1 MKSRVANLKNIHQ
14 QYIDNLQ
21 SLGKY
26 IEFNKKDENA
36 HYNQFRPIVYGA
48 IINRAYS
55 SWETFAKELF
65 YEFFLL
71 KKQEFIENGSFIKR
85 YKIQELPGYIL
96 ESLVFD
102 SENESLNLK
111 ISKDLLVFT
120 SKNIE
125 LKELNSLYSKI
136 DIKILRHIDASSELK
151 SLVEEKEFP
160 LTNDKNHTNVARAL
174 KFIISERNR
183 TAHNSA
189 IDDYL
194 EINILEEWVFFLK
207 YLGFLVY
214 EKVILSY
221 FEGVVKESKRSI
233 GECKMVIQNTIGC
246 FDIQE
251 NIYIDKNTPI
261 FVFRGSPE
269 DEEIVDVLYG
279 KSFRVKDVDKEFVED
294 LDKVGCEF
302 RSIIYEIPK
311 IKEHYNY
318 YIDFQ

>member
-1 MKSRVANLKNIHQ
+1 MKTQVVNLKNIYQ

-55 SWETFAKELF
+55 SWETFTKELF

-71 KKQEFIENGSFIKR
+71 KKREFIENGTFIKR

-102 SENESLNLK
+102 SENESFNLK
-111 ISKDLLVFT
+111 VSKDLLVFT

-136 DIKILRHIDASSELK
+136 DINILNHIVASMELK
-151 SLVEEKEFP
+151 SFVEEKELP
-160 LTNDKNHTNVARAL
+160 LANDRSDTNIARAL
-174 KFIISERNR
+174 KYIILERNR
-183 TAHNSA
+183 TSHNSA

-194 EINILEEWVFFLK
+194 DVDILEEWIEFFQN
-207 YLGFLVY
+207 LGFLVY
-214 EKVILSY
+214 EKVLLSY
-221 FEGVVKESKRSI
+221 VEGVVSTDKKSI
-233 GECKMVIQNTIGC
+233 GECKGIIQNTIGC
-246 FDIQE
+246 FDIDG
-251 NIYIDKNTPI
+251 NTYIDKNTPI
-261 FVFRGSPE
+261 FVFRGSSE
-269 DEEIVDVLYG
+269 NEEVVDVLYG
-279 KSFRVKDVDKEFVED
+279 ESFRVENISKDFIEEFDKA
-294 LDKVGCEF
+294 GCNF
-302 RSIIYEIPK
+302 KSLIYDVPK
-311 IKEHYNY
+311 IKEHYKY
-318 YIDFQ
+318 YVI